1 MKKVKNKKERVI
13 VSNSAQSGYED
24 HGVFFLGSEK
34 KKKKKKKK
42 DKIDSVP
49 ARSESSVDRS
59 LDPTQMYMRE
69 IGYVPLLTA
78 EEEKKLG
85 RLVQAGDA
93 GARKKMIEANLRLV
107 VKIARYYCNRGLPFL
122 DLIEEGNLGLMHAVK
137 KFDSERGFRF
147 STYATWWIRQT
158 IERSIMNQSRSV
170 RLPVH
175 VIKELNIY
183 LRAAKKLTQE
193 LDHEPTSEEISELV
207 DKPLDDIQRMMS
219 FVSDSSSID
228 TPLST
233 DNNRSL
239 ADIIADENNIDPS
252 SMIHESDLQ
261 ECVLRWM
268 NLLQQ
273 REREVIMRRY
283 GLGEYV
289 PSTLEAVGM
298 AIGLTRERVR
308 QIQVSAVTKLKSI
321 IGKEGFQLRDA
332 EQ

>member
-1 MKKVKNKKERVI
+1 MAKTTKQDKAKPSKGAR
-13 VSNSAQSGYED
+13 QSGYED
-24 HGVFFLGSEK
+24 HGVFFLGSSKDKKGK
-34 KKKKKKKK
+34 KKAA
-42 DKIDSVP
+42 DVP
-49 ARSESSVDRS
+49 VRPASTTEKS
-59 LDPTQMYMRE
+59 LDPTQIYMRE

-78 EEEKKLG
+78 DEEKALG

-93 GARKKMIEANLRLV
+93 DARKKMIEANLRLV

-137 KFDSERGFRF
+137 KFDPERGFRF
-147 STYATWWIRQT
+147 STYATWWVRQT
-158 IERSIMNQSRSV
+158 IERSIMNQSRAV

-175 VIKELNIY
+175 VIKEVNIY

-193 LDHEPTSEEISELV
+193 LDHEPTAEEISELV
-207 DKPLDDIQRMMS
+207 DKPLEDIQRMMT

-228 TPLST
+228 TPLSN

-239 ADIIADENNIDPS
+239 ADVIADENNVDPS

-261 ECVLRWM
+261 SCVMRWM
-268 NLLQQ
+268 ELLQQ

-283 GLGEYV
+283 GLGDYM
-289 PSTLEAVGM
+289 PSTLEAVGV

-308 QIQVSAVTKLKSI
+308 QIQVSAVTKLKGI
-321 IGKEGFQLRDA
+321 IHKEGFKFKDA
-332 EQ
+332 EE

>member
-1 MKKVKNKKERVI
+1 MTKSIKKAELVTS
-13 VSNSAQSGYED
+13 SNSAQSGYED
-24 HGVFFLGSEK
+24 HGVFFLSSENEK
-34 KKKKKKKK
+34 KKIKKKV
-42 DKIDSVP
+42 KIDQMPVRP
-49 ARSESSVDRS
+49 ESSADRC
-59 LDPTQMYMRE
+59 LDPTQIYMRE

-78 EEEKKLG
+78 EQEKKLG

-93 GARKKMIEANLRLV
+93 SARKKMIEANLRLV

-239 ADIIADENNIDPS
+239 ADIIADENNVDPS
-252 SMIHESDLQ
+252 TMIHESDLQ

-268 NLLQQ
+268 SLLHH

-283 GLGEYV
+283 GLGDYV
-289 PSTLEAVGM
+289 PSTLEAVGV

-321 IGKEGFQLRDA
+321 IGKEGFQLKDA

>member
-1 MKKVKNKKERVI
+1 MAKTKKQDEPTPG
-13 VSNSAQSGYED
+13 SNGRQSGYED
-24 HGVFFLGSEK
+24 HGVFFLGSTNKGK
-34 KKKKKKKK
+34 KKKKAAEIPSRPAHAA
-42 DKIDSVP
+42 DK
-49 ARSESSVDRS
+49 S
-59 LDPTQMYMRE
+59 LDPTQIYMRE
-69 IGYVPLLTA
+69 IGYVALLTA
-78 EEEKKLG
+78 DEEKTLG

-93 GARKKMIEANLRLV
+93 DARKKMIEANLRLV

-137 KFDSERGFRF
+137 KFDPERGFRF

-158 IERSIMNQSRSV
+158 IERSIMNQSRAV

-193 LDHEPTSEEISELV
+193 LDHEPTAEEIAALV
-207 DKPLDDIQRMMS
+207 DKPLAEIQRMMS

-228 TPLST
+228 TPLSN

-239 ADIIADENNIDPS
+239 ADVIADENNIDPS

-268 NLLQQ
+268 GLLQQ

-283 GLGEYV
+283 GLGDYM
-289 PSTLEAVGM
+289 PSTLEAVGT

-308 QIQVSAVTKLKSI
+308 QIQVSAVSKLKTI
-321 IGKEGFQLRDA
+321 INKEGFKFKDA